1 MKRILSIFLTSV
13 LSLNLLSAAA
23 ATPKTDGDGHTLIKL
38 WQDYSKAEAADKPA
52 TAAAALQKI
61 KAEAKRSHLTWD
73 YYDAADRYVTV
84 GTRSNWKLRDS
95 LSKAKRTKKVS
106 CWSLVLILVDVG
118 ICFNQSLIAT

>member
-23 ATPKTDGDGHTLIKL
+23 ATPKTDSDGHTLITL

-52 TAAAALQKI
+52 TAAASLQKI

-73 YYDAADRYVTV
+73 YDDAAEKFVTV

-95 LSKAKRTKKVS
+95 LSKAFRAEGRMAGRFEKV
-106 CWSLVLILVDVG
+106 
-118 ICFNQSLIAT
+118 T